1 MSRLRDHKRRMRG
14 DLHREMSVPAL
25 YFVTP
30 TATGVPC
37 TVRVW
42 LKTEN
47 QMTGDLP
54 GFQGAE
60 RAEPEDRVRFDLSEF
75 NPSALPRRIGVVR
88 IVEDVEAY
96 RLDHG
101 YPADLGWQTWRVIPL
116 DAEEAALYEIP
127 AP

>member
-30 TATGVPC
+30 TATPVPC
-37 TVRVW
+37 TIRVW

-75 NPSALPRRIGVVR
+75 PCSILPRRIGVVS
-88 IVEDVEAY
+88 VEAGEAY

-116 DAEEAALYEIP
+116 EAEEAATYPVP